1 MGSSLRTISPAQNFS
16 GSRLPGVYQSGGNS
30 QRNIGAWQPP
40 TPTPTPMPVQHAP
53 VQHAPVQHIQ
63 AINQPIPLP
72 GYHPPMQTPM
82 PTPIHNPIAGGPV
95 AYPGGNNGQVPGLPG
110 GPIMNPLQGPM
121 PIGGAM
127 SGANNM
133 IDPTTGLPFGAGLMQ
148 PGGGG
153 GIASMLPPG
162 SGSMFAMPGGNP
174 GGPIGGPVGMNPIPA
189 QR

>member
-1 MGSSLRTISPAQNFS
+1 MGMSTGSLPARYSPQPNNHTLDNLGRPLPIGMKTAPTINV
-16 GSRLPGVYQSGGNS
+16 GM
-30 QRNIGAWQPP
+30 W
-40 TPTPTPMPVQHAP
+40 HAP
-53 VQHAPVQHIQ
+53 SQMPHTP

-72 GYHPPMQTPM
+72 GYHPPVQ
-82 PTPIHNPIAGGPV
+82 NPIAGGPV

-121 PIGGAM
+121 PINGAM

-133 IDPTTGLPFGAGLMQ
+133 IDPVTGLP
-148 PGGGG
+148 
-153 GIASMLPPG
+153 IG